1 MIIPKFIG
9 SLSQLKEPKLMEA
22 KFAGCIPPQL
32 GNVSNL
38 HTLDLTRNYFI
49 TLENLEWLSH
59 LSSLRYLNVT
69 SLNFSKVVNWPQS
82 LSKLTSLVELKL
94 CYCSLPAFNLRS
106 LSFINSSTSPQVLDL
121 YGNSLNSSIFYWIA
135 NVSSNFVRIAL
146 HSNKLEGPIPDVFTS
161 MLSLVT
167 LDLSSNQLESGIPKG
182 FQNSCS
188 LELLDLRFN
197 KLSENIDS
205 VKTLSCAENTL
216 EMLNLKWNQFCGSLP
231 DFTRFS
237 KLSVLDLSNNQLNG
251 SVSESVGQLF
261 SLEGLY
267 LSENSLTGVI
277 TKSDFLNLSCL
288 LDLDLSSSRFSI
300 NLSSDWNPP
309 FQLDLLDMSSCKVG
323 PAFPKW
329 ILTQTNLTL
338 LSLSNAG
345 LSGSLPI
352 KLWDLFSGLDD
363 LDLSMNQI
371 HGKLPNLS
379 TSLGTIDLSSNILS
393 GALPS
398 ISSPTLEYLLLLN
411 NRFSGP
417 LSS

>member
-1 MIIPKFIG
+1 MIGG
-9 SLSQLKEPKLMEA
+9 SMHFGLVGLVC
-22 KFAGCIPPQL
+22 FAIASAICCSSVGS
-32 GNVSNL
+32 SN
-38 HTLDLTRNYFI
+38 NI
-49 TLENLEWLSH
+49 MCLESERHALLEFKQGPVDESNALASWKSEKDCCKW
-59 LSSLRYLNVT
+59 RGIACNNQTGYVT
-69 SLNFSKVVNWPQS
+69 S
-82 LSKLTSLVELKL
+82 
-94 CYCSLPAFNLRS
+94 
-106 LSFINSSTSPQVLDL
+106 
-121 YGNSLNSSIFYWIA
+121 